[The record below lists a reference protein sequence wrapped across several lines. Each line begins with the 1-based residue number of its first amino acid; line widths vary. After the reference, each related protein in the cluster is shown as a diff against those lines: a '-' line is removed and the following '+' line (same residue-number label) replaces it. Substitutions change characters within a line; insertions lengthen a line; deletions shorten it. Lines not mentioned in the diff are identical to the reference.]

1 LNSHVNQGIANTASG
16 VGQNVVAGFPP
27 DFLDAAAKQKE
38 VTLTT
43 YGRKTGKPIAVTIWI
58 STDGQRLFIRSGG
71 GMSRNWPQN
80 LEARG
85 EAVLELGGRSVNV
98 RPRQVTDPTEARAA
112 SQLARNKYG
121 SYVKPSKPTE
131 PLTKGEQATFEL
143 LPAD

>member
-1 LNSHVNQGIANTASG
+1 M
-16 VGQNVVAGFPP
+16 AGFPRE
-27 DFLDAAAKQKE
+27 FMDAAAKQKE

-43 YGRKTGKPIAVTIWI
+43 YGRKTGKSVPVTIWI
-58 STDGQRLFIRSGG
+58 STDGERLFVRSGG
-71 GMSRNWPQN
+71 GMGRHWPQN
-80 LEARG
+80 LVARG
-85 EAVLELGGRSVNV
+85 EAVLELGGRSIRV

-131 PLTKGEQATFEL
+131 PLTNGEQATFEL